1 MSGAFQEVA
10 RTTAI
15 FGLWFIVIP
24 VAIETIRI
32 IINYYKNQNKNRK
45 EVKNNVA
52 KNLGLNSQRRNSDRN
67 I

>member
-24 VAIETIRI
+24 VVIETIHI
-32 IINYYKNQNKNRK
+32 IINYYKNRK
-45 EVKNNVA
+45 EVKQCGR
-52 KNLGLNSQRRNSDRN
+52 KF
-67 I
+67 

>member
-15 FGLWFIVIP
+15 FCLWFIVIP

-32 IINYYKNQNKNRK
+32 IINYYYKNRK
-45 EVKNNVA
+45 EVKQCG
-52 KNLGLNSQRRNSDRN
+52 KKF
-67 I
+67 

>member
-1 MSGAFQEVA
+1 MSMSAFQEVA

-24 VAIETIRI
+24 VAIEAIHI
-32 IINYYKNQNKNRK
+32 IINYYKNQKGS
-45 EVKNNVA
+45 KNNVA
-52 KNLGLNSQRRNSDRN
+52 KNFRPNSQGRNSNRN